1 MTTTGIF
8 LKQEKKLEGLARK
21 RARRERGYPSER
33 SETFHRFSLFMWDWP
48 RPRQG
53 RWRKSDWLL
62 SKFPFPWPPL
72 RLHFRLSF
80 YLVPLCLTI
89 LFFLRP
95 FFVFSLLPLLTPWRG
110 WCVPREKKSLSDLED
125 EPGNQKGFPLCY
137 QSDLSLWDDG
147 HTSVYDQLCDRWPLL
162 TSPSDFSSAS
172 VFLISALFPVLFS
185 DFWLGM

>member
-110 WCVPREKKSLSDLED
+110 WCVPREKKGIKWPGGRAW
-125 EPGNQKGFPLCY
+125 EPERFPALLPVGP
-137 QSDLSLWDDG
+137 QPLR
-147 HTSVYDQLCDRWPLL
+147 RWAHFCIWS
-162 TSPSDFSSAS
+162 TM
-172 VFLISALFPVLFS
+172 
-185 DFWLGM
+185 W

>member
-21 RARRERGYPSER
+21 WARRERGYPSER

-72 RLHFRLSF
+72 RLQFLVIFLSSSF
-80 YLVPLCLTI
+80 LKCVFSQTLLCL
-89 LFFLRP
+89 
-95 FFVFSLLPLLTPWRG
+95 LLAPSSHTPKVLMRTQG
-110 WCVPREKKSLSDLED
+110 KKALSDLED
-125 EPGNQKGFPLCY
+125 KPGNQKGFPLCY
-137 QSDLSLWDDG
+137 QPDLSLWGDG
-147 HTSVYDQLCDRWPLL
+147 HASVYDNLCERWPLL
-162 TSPSDFSSAS
+162 TPL
-172 VFLISALFPVLFS
+172 VWLFLCFYLPNINPFFLSFS
-185 DFWLGM
+185 DFCLGM